1 MTQSYCILGN
11 PNVGK
16 TSLFNALTGSYE
28 YIGNWSGVTVEKKV
42 GKLKDNVGDLVDL
55 VDLPGIYD
63 LSPIS
68 KDETVVTD
76 YLMSTSFTGMIN
88 IIDACQLKRNLNLTI
103 QLMELNKP
111 MIIGLNMID
120 VATQRGIKINYQAL
134 MRKLKVPV
142 FPIVARKAKGTHS
155 LLGELNYLEPH
166 QRRAF
171 KINYGTEIETAI
183 QQICSIIKQD
193 NMYPTERLR
202 FIAIQYLIDNVQ
214 IYQEL
219 DAMILEQLEPIK
231 RKLSNATE
239 QSTRQRIEAVRNDYI
254 NQLLEDIVEYP
265 EEDKQFFTSKV
276 DRLLLNRYLG
286 IPIFLGIMWLIFQT
300 TFTWIG
306 TPLSDQLDAF
316 ISGPLSEWIKS
327 VMNTLHITSF
337 LQDLITDGI
346 IAGVGSV
353 LVFVPQIVVLFF
365 FISLLEDSGYMAR
378 IAVLMDK
385 TMESIGLSGK
395 SFIPMIIGFG
405 CNVPSIMAARS
416 IENEKERLITILVA
430 PFMSCSARLPV
441 YALFVGA
448 FFSAHQS
455 LVVLSLYILGI
466 VVALLVSTLLNKL
479 ILKDNQSVFIVELPT
494 YRVPSFKTLW
504 RSTWE
509 KAKGFVKKA
518 GTFIF
523 GGSVVIWTLTYIG
536 PHGVNVPINQSFM
549 HMIGQGFANLIA
561 PLGFGSWQAGAT
573 LIPGFLAKE
582 VIISSMAIL
591 YSSSES
597 GLTQVI
603 QQQFTPLSAYAFMI
617 FILLYVPC
625 ISTVATIR
633 KETSSW
639 KWTLLAVVYPI
650 ATAYIL
656 TFVFYQ
662 VSQLFI

>member
-42 GKLKDNVGDLVDL
+42 GKLKDNVGDL

-265 EEDKQFFTSKV
+265 EEDKQFFISKV

-378 IAVLMDK
+378 IALLMDK

>member
-42 GKLKDNVGDLVDL
+42 GKLKDNVGDL

-603 QQQFTPLSAYAFMI
+603 QQQFTPLSAYTFMI

>member
-42 GKLKDNVGDLVDL
+42 GKLKDNVGDL

-231 RKLSNATE
+231 RKLSNATG
-239 QSTRQRIEAVRNDYI
+239 QSTRQRIETVRNDYI

>member
-42 GKLKDNVGDLVDL
+42 GKLKDNVGDL

-193 NMYPTERLR
+193 NMYPTERSR

>member
-42 GKLKDNVGDLVDL
+42 GKLKDNVGDL

-395 SFIPMIIGFG
+395 SFITMIIGFG

>member
-42 GKLKDNVGDLVDL
+42 GKLKDNVGDL

-591 YSSSES
+591 YSSSER

-650 ATAYIL
+650 VTAYIL

>member
-16 TSLFNALTGSYE
+16 TSLFNALNGSYE

-42 GKLKDNVGDLVDL
+42 GKLKDNVGDL

-120 VATQRGIKINYQAL
+120 VVTQRGIKINYQAL

>member
-42 GKLKDNVGDLVDL
+42 GKLKDNVGDL

-231 RKLSNATE
+231 RKLSNATG
-239 QSTRQRIEAVRNDYI
+239 QSTRQRIETVRNDYI

-276 DRLLLNRYLG
+276 DRLLLNKYLG

-316 ISGPLSEWIKS
+316 ISGPLSDWIKS
-327 VMNTLHITSF
+327 DMNTLHITSF

-416 IENEKERLITILVA
+416 IENEKERLITILVV

-455 LVVLSLYILGI
+455 LVVLSLYVLGI

-650 ATAYIL
+650 LTAYIL

>member
-55 VDLPGIYD
+55 PGTYD

-561 PLGFGSWQAGAT
+561 PLGFGSWQAGAI

-591 YSSSES
+591 YSSSER

-650 ATAYIL
+650 VTAYIL